1 MKVAIYGR
9 VSTKDK
15 GQDVE
20 NQLLQLR
27 RFVASQPGWTI
38 CQEYTDQKSG
48 RSADRA
54 EFQRLFQDAYEKRFD
69 MMLFWSLNRFSREG
83 ATDTLQHLRKL
94 ASYGVQWKSRAIMEL
109 QKASITRWRPSIGKH
124 TVSVTFR
131 ITECGLRFYV
141 GRWIGFRG
149 WPPLL
154 A

>member
-83 ATDTLQHLRKL
+83 ATDTLQHLRKAGQL
-94 ASYGVQWKSRAIMEL
+94 R
-109 QKASITRWRPSIGKH
+109 RPLEEPRNNG
-124 TVSVTFR
+124 
-131 ITECGLRFYV
+131 ITEGFHNKMETINRQAY
-141 GRWIGFRG
+141 GFRNFQNYRMRIKILCG
-149 WPPLL
+149 
-154 A
+154 